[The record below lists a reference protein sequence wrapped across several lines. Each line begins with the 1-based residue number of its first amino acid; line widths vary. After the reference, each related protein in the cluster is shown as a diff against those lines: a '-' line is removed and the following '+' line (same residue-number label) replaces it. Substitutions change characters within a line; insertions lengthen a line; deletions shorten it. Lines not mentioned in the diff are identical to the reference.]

1 MPLSEDEQRILR
13 QIEEHLQRDTGF
25 KETLHKRR
33 HGSRRALGLSAF
45 GAALFVLLAVVGLSV
60 HPIVSFVAFV
70 VALVLALVAER
81 HVRALGT
88 ESLSHLQ
95 DSVRER
101 FGAPGRPGA
110 ARPSDQ

>member
-33 HGSRRALGLSAF
+33 HGSRRVLGLSGC
-45 GAALFVLLAVVGLSV
+45 GAAVFVLLAVVGLSV
-60 HPIVSFVAFV
+60 HPVVAFAAFV

-81 HVRALGT
+81 QLRAIGS
-88 ESLSHLQ
+88 ESLSQLQ

-101 FGAPGRPGA
+101 FGAPGRPNTS
-110 ARPSDQ
+110 RPADQ